1 MLHPDP
7 AKLPRQAQPSSHVA
21 KRNLG
26 KQTHTSITLN
36 SPIKQNN
43 CNVNGVACPCWKPTS
58 GPPRRWGYCRWHLRA
73 EQRCVSR
80 RALSIFSSVLF
91 FIFHFWLYFWFIAS
105 PPRISFIS
113 QNSFGHLAA
122 PYTEG
127 CLHCAS
133 SPLQDRRGPGLG
145 EHGALPDTVLIF
157 PSLLQR
163 AMLGLLAGELGVKL
177 KQQQLFRSR
186 RTNGGGR
193 ANRPPLLC
201 THPI

>member
-7 AKLPRQAQPSSHVA
+7 AKLPRQAQPSSHMA

-58 GPPRRWGYCRWHLRA
+58 GPPRRWGYCRWRLRA
-73 EQRCVSR
+73 EQRCVSG

-127 CLHCAS
+127 CLHA
-133 SPLQDRRGPGLG
+133 RV
-145 EHGALPDTVLIF
+145 LP
-157 PSLLQR
+157 
-163 AMLGLLAGELGVKL
+163 
-177 KQQQLFRSR
+177 SR
-186 RTNGGGR
+186 IGGGR
-193 ANRPPLLC
+193 GWGSMALSP
-201 THPI
+201 THSSHFPVSASEGDARAPCRGARS